1 MSNLDYNSKS
11 NIANTALADS
21 GTNTTKLNVSLGLK
35 DVSNA
40 LPGNEA
46 LDILADAVLLLV
58 QLQVMMKLEPQVAVL
73 LFLVALLVLEAV
85 AEEVDAAAVE
95 LVLLE
100 TQDHQVKMVLLVKM
114 EMLVEMVNMVL
125 MVLLLMHPEVDAFLN
140 APLDLLDHQAQLDPK
155 DLMETLVL
163 MATMVVHL
171 NLDLQ
176 AHLDQPAHLDN
187 PAVPATQD
195 NLVHLA
201 KLKKVTHH
209 PDLLDQPVLLVQLAN
224 PVQMANLEKVN
235 LDLQDQLVTKDLM
248 DLPVVLVRTAKPEMM
263 VVMAMVADVTTAHL
277 LVLLLDIKILD

>member
-21 GTNTTKLNVSLGLK
+21 GTNTTKLNVSPGLK

-40 LPGNEA
+40 LPGNEV
-46 LDILADAVLLLV
+46 LDILADVVLLLV

-73 LFLVALLVLEAV
+73 LFLVALLVLEA
-85 AEEVDAAAVE
+85 EEVDAAAVE
-95 LVLLE
+95 LVQLE
-100 TQDHQVKMVLLVKM
+100 TQDHQVKMVLLVRM

-125 MVLLLMHPEVDAFLN
+125 MVLLLMHPQVDAFLN
-140 APLDLLDHQAQLDPK
+140 APLDLLDHQVQLDLK

-163 MATMVVHL
+163 MATMVDHL

-187 PAVPATQD
+187 PAAPATQD

-209 PDLLDQPVLLVQLAN
+209 PDHLDQPVLPVQLAN

-235 LDLQDQLVTKDLM
+235 LDLQDHLVTKDLT